1 MSVSQKCQYALRAV
15 LELAK
20 RPREEPTAAGV
31 IAKIQAIPVR
41 FLELILGQLRQ
52 GGYVTSRRG
61 AKGGFSLAVEPSAL
75 NVGDIIRFV
84 DGPVAPV
91 KCVAEPDGSSS
102 AECELYGRC
111 AFMSMWVRARDAV
124 SEVYDSTTF
133 SDLIEA
139 ERTIAE
145 KTRQSYCI

>member
-20 RPREEPTAAGV
+20 RPRREPTTAGR
-31 IAKIQAIPVR
+31 IATAQAIPAR

-75 NVGDIIRFV
+75 SVGEIIRFV
-84 DGPVAPV
+84 DGPIGPV
-91 KCVAEPDGSSS
+91 RCVAGADGAGS
-102 AECELYGRC
+102 AECPLYGSC
-111 AFMSMWVRARDAV
+111 AFMSMWSRARDAV
-124 SEVYDSTTF
+124 AEVYDTTKF

-139 ERTIAE
+139 EQAAGSTGQA
-145 KTRQSYCI
+145 SYCI

>member
-20 RPREEPTAAGV
+20 RPREDPTAAGL
-31 IAKIQAIPVR
+31 IAKAQAIPVR

-75 NVGDIIRFV
+75 SVGDIIRFV
-84 DGPVAPV
+84 DGPVGPV
-91 KCVAEPDGSSS
+91 KCVADADGPGNT
-102 AECELYGRC
+102 ECALYGNC
-111 AFMSMWVRARDAV
+111 AFMSMWSRARDAV
-124 SEVYDSTTF
+124 CDVYDTTTF

-139 ERTIAE
+139 EQAAGGKSRT
-145 KTRQSYCI
+145 SYCI